1 MSEYFFIVNPAAGQG
16 SGRKAAE
23 VLSELLRRHTV
34 VHKMAF
40 TQRPGHA
47 RELAQSAEG
56 RFVVAVGGDGT
67 INEVSN
73 ALQNTDRVLGVI
85 PTGSGNDFIKSAGI
99 PRRIEDALD
108 LILRG
113 RIRRIDAGRVCV
125 GVSGNGSIQYAPAR
139 IFVNGVG
146 VGFDAAVAYRTTQI
160 RYLRGTALYLLAVLQ
175 TLGKFRPPYFTVRVD
190 GSSWSGRHLLVATG
204 NGKCAGGGFYLTPA
218 AEVDDG
224 FLDVCAIEDVSV
236 IKVLRLI
243 PSVMQRKQIQDR
255 QVKYMRGKVIELS
268 SSDHFAVHA
277 DGEIIGREVQ
287 AVKLEVLPEAM
298 QIFG

>member
-1 MSEYFFIVNPAAGQG
+1 MAEYAFIVNPAAGQG
-16 SGRKAAE
+16 SGRKAAGR
-23 VLSELLRRHTV
+23 LSELLRQHAV
-34 VHKMAF
+34 VHKMVF

-47 RELAQSAEG
+47 KELAQSADS

-85 PTGSGNDFIKSAGI
+85 PTGSGNDFIKSGGI
-99 PRRIEDALD
+99 PKRIEDALD

-113 RIRRIDAGRVCV
+113 RIRRIDAGRVSV
-125 GVSGNGSIQYAPAR
+125 GVSENGSIQYAPAR
-139 IFVNGVG
+139 LFLNGVG

-160 RYLRGTALYLLAVLQ
+160 KYLRGTALYLLAVLQ
-175 TLGKFRPPYFTVRVD
+175 TLGKFRPPHFTVRID
-190 GSSWSGRHLLVATG
+190 GLSWDGQHLLIATG

-224 FLDVCAIEDVSV
+224 FLDVCAIGDVSV
-236 IKVLRLI
+236 MKVLRLI
-243 PSVMQRKQIQDR
+243 PSVMKRKQIHDK
-255 QVKYMRGKVIELS
+255 QVKYLRAKMIELS
-268 SSDHFAVHA
+268 SSDLFAVHA
-277 DGEIIGREVQ
+277 DGEIVGQQVQ
-287 AVKLEVLPEAM
+287 AVKIEVLPGAI

>member
-1 MSEYFFIVNPAAGQG
+1 MSEYLFIVNPAAGQG

-23 VLSELLRRHTV
+23 RLSELLRQHAV
-34 VHKMAF
+34 VHTMVL

-47 RELAQSAEG
+47 KELAQSANR

-73 ALQNTDRVLGVI
+73 ALHNTDRVLGVI

-99 PRRIEDALD
+99 PNRIEDALD

-125 GVSGNGSIQYAPAR
+125 GEPTNGSIQYAPAR
-139 IFVNGVG
+139 LFVNGVG

-175 TLGKFRPPYFTVRVD
+175 TLGKFHPPHFKARVD
-190 GSSWSGRHLLVATG
+190 GMSWDGRHLLIATG

-224 FLDVCAIEDVSV
+224 FLDVCAIGDVSV
-236 IKVLRLI
+236 MKVLRLI
-243 PSVMQRKQIQDR
+243 PSVMKRKQIQDK
-255 QVKYMRGKVIELS
+255 QVKYLRAKMIELS
-268 SSDHFAVHA
+268 SSDLFAVHA
-277 DGEIIGREVQ
+277 DGEIVGQEVQ
-287 AVKLEVLPEAM
+287 EVKIEVLPGAI

>member
-1 MSEYFFIVNPAAGQG
+1 MAEYAFIVNPAAGKG

-23 VLSELLRRHTV
+23 RLSELLRRHAV
-34 VHKMAF
+34 VHRMFF
-40 TQRPGHA
+40 TVKPGHA
-47 RELAQSAEG
+47 TELVKSTDA

-67 INEVSN
+67 INEVAN
-73 ALQNTDRVLGVI
+73 ALQSTDRVFGVI

-99 PRRIEDALD
+99 PRRMEDALE

-113 RIRRIDAGRVCV
+113 PIRRIDAGRVSV
-125 GVSGNGSIQYAPAR
+125 GVVETGSIRYAPGR

-160 RYLRGTALYLLAVLQ
+160 RYLSGTALYLLAVLQ
-175 TLGKFRPPYFTVRVD
+175 TLGKFRPPHFSVRVD
-190 GSSWSGRHLLVATG
+190 GLSWDGRQLLIATG

-236 IKVLRLI
+236 FKVLRLI
-243 PSVMQRKQIQDR
+243 PSVMKRKQIQDK
-255 QVKYMRGKVIELS
+255 QVKYLRTKMIELS
-268 SSDHFAVHA
+268 SSNLFAVHA
-277 DGEIIGREVQ
+277 DGEIIGQEVQ
-287 AVKLEVLPEAM
+287 AVKIEVLPGAL